1 MKVRFL
7 HIVCLA
13 LLLMSATSCTADDP
27 GYVIISGSAP
37 PTYEISVAQGN
48 IPGSYAVNKFGRNIE
63 IDSGVTADIW
73 DGGYTL
79 ASGGTSLIWVVPTQA
94 RIHDIVSSSAS
105 DDGSPAGV
113 GARTLRVYGLKSWD
127 TAEVSEDITLNGT
140 TNVPTVNS
148 YVIIHRMEVLTKGA
162 TNVNVGTIT
171 ATAQTDNTI
180 TAKIEIGKGQT
191 LMAIYGIPSTQK
203 LYLSKIHASVLG
215 KATGSADIALLA
227 NPEPNAELLNFVFKH
242 TFGIVASGGNPSV
255 QLFSPPKRIDGP
267 AIIKI
272 QAVAAAN
279 DTDISAGFDGILVS
293 N

>member
-113 GARTLRVYGLKSWD
+113 GARTLRVYGLTSWD
-127 TAEVSEDITLNGT
+127 TAEVSEDIILNGT

-148 YVIIHRMEVLTKGA
+148 YVIIHRAEVLTKGA